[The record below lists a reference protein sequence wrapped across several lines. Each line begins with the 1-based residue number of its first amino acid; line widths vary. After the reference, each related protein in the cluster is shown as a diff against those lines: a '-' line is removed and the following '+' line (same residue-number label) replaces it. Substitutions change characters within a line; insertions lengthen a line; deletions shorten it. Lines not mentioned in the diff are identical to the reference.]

1 VPFLLLFW
9 TLFASA
15 TAVLGVWYSVNSA
28 TPLRATVATLS
39 TMLGLTLAPWL
50 TLFCCGLL
58 ARGGPGEGMALLASI
73 QAGLSPPV
81 SLALMA
87 VHGDE
92 FRSGDRL
99 GGYLAAGVMVGGIV
113 WLFLTSALWA
123 ATVKRFKDQT
133 GRDGWQPE
141 QMPPH
146 QADSTT

>member
-1 VPFLLLFW
+1 LFW

-15 TAVLGVWYSVNSA
+15 AAVLGVWYSVNSA
-28 TPLRATVATLS
+28 TALRATVATLS

-58 ARGGPGEGMALLASI
+58 ARGGGEGVALLASI

-87 VHGDE
+87 VHGQE
-92 FRSGDRL
+92 LSSGDRL
-99 GGYLAAGVMVGGIV
+99 GGYLAAGVTVGGIA
-113 WLFLTSALWA
+113 WLFLTSAVWA
-123 ATVKRFKDQT
+123 ATVKRFKEQT

-141 QMPPH
+141 QMPPQDPPPH
-146 QADSTT
+146 KHSR